1 MHGEFCNGDSRGRE
15 LSIGKDEA
23 TAEHRT
29 APAHSGMLLRLPIM
43 DVKIST
49 GSRDDFMAEL
59 LHLSDHAMSSAY
71 VCFVNVHM
79 VVEAHRNDEFCA
91 IVNNADVACP
101 DGAPVA
107 KSIGWFFG
115 LKQQHMAGPD
125 TLPMLVEAAGRY
137 RKRIFLL
144 GSTEDVLESFVEQAA
159 IRFPNAVICGY
170 ESPPFR
176 ALTQEEDEALIQKIN
191 DSHAD
196 MIFVALGCPKQ
207 EKWMAAHKGKVKGCM
222 FGLGYAI
229 PVFAGMA
236 SRAPRWMID
245 HGLEWSFRLFSDP
258 KRLFK
263 RYVDT
268 NSVFVRRVLIKWL
281 ASRWE
286 RVFLP
291 GRRGVL

>member
-1 MHGEFCNGDSRGRE
+1 MDQMEDVSVMHASRGPGAA
-15 LSIGKDEA
+15 S
-23 TAEHRT
+23 
-29 APAHSGMLLRLPIM
+29 LLLHLQIM

-49 GSRDDFMAEL
+49 GLREEFMAEL
-59 LHLSDHAMSSAY
+59 LRLSDHRSHSAY

-79 VVEAHRNDEFCA
+79 VVEAHRNDEFRT
-91 IVNNADVACP
+91 IVNSADVACP

-107 KSIGWFFG
+107 KSIGWFYG
-115 LKQQHMAGPD
+115 LKQPHMAGPD
-125 TLPMLVEAAGRY
+125 TLPMLMEAAGY
-137 RKRIFLL
+137 HRKRIFLL
-144 GSTEDVLESFVEQAA
+144 GSTNDVLENFVEQAA
-159 IRFPNAVICGY
+159 IRFPDTVICGY

-176 ALTQEEDEALIQKIN
+176 VLTPEEDEALITKIN
-191 DSHAD
+191 DSQAD

-207 EKWMAAHKGKVKGCM
+207 EKWMAAHKGKVNGCM

-258 KRLFK
+258 RRLFK

-268 NSVFVRRVLIKWL
+268 NSVFMRRIVIKWL
-281 ASRWE
+281 ANRWE
-286 RVFLP
+286 RLFLP

>member
-1 MHGEFCNGDSRGRE
+1 M
-15 LSIGKDEA
+15 
-23 TAEHRT
+23 
-29 APAHSGMLLRLPIM
+29 RLPIM
-43 DVKIST
+43 DVKITT
-49 GSRDDFMAEL
+49 GRREEL
-59 LHLSDHAMSSAY
+59 LDELLRLSDHRHHSAY

-107 KSIGWFFG
+107 RSIGWFYG
-115 LKQQHMAGPD
+115 LNQQHMAGPD
-125 TLPMLVEAAGRY
+125 TLPLLVEAAGRQ

-159 IRFPNAVICGY
+159 IRFPDTVICGY

-176 ALTQEEDEALIQKIN
+176 ALTPEEDEALIKKIN
-191 DSHAD
+191 DAHAD

-207 EKWMAAHKGKVKGCM
+207 EKWMAAHKGKVNGCM

-291 GRRGVL
+291 ARKNII